1 MLYNKNYK
9 IKFKTIKVEGRNNI
23 VKETL
28 EFLKDCGT
36 FYLATD
42 ENGQPRVRPFG
53 AVCEFEN
60 KIYIVTNNQKPV
72 YNQMMSNPKVE
83 MSGMDKGKWIRVK
96 CEVEL
101 DERREARVAMLEAN
115 PSLSRMYN
123 ADDNLMVVF
132 KLNNV
137 TSTICSFTEEPQV
150 HTF

>member
-1 MLYNKNYK
+1 
-9 IKFKTIKVEGRNNI
+9 
-23 VKETL
+23 
-28 EFLKDCGT
+28 
-36 FYLATD
+36 
-42 ENGQPRVRPFG
+42 
-53 AVCEFEN
+53 
-60 KIYIVTNNQKPV
+60 
-72 YNQMMSNPKVE
+72 

-101 DERREARVAMLEAN
+101 DERREARVAMLDAN

-137 TSTICSFTEEPQV
+137 TSTIYSFTEEPQV